1 MPKKKTETK
10 KIKKNNKRKVSPKE
24 EKKGNKII
32 LIVEDDEVLLR
43 ALYVFFHESEY
54 TIATATDGETA
65 VSMAQRLNPDLILL
79 DLLLPQMDGFQ
90 FLEKVKAMPKLKNI
104 PVVVL
109 SNLGD
114 ESDIK
119 RAKAL
124 GAKDYFIKADVE
136 LSKLSENIKKVLK

>member
-1 MPKKKTETK
+1 MLKTKTEAE
-10 KIKKNNKRKVSPKE
+10 KI
-24 EKKGNKII
+24 EKKII

-65 VSMAQRLNPDLILL
+65 MAMTQRLKPDLILL
-79 DLLLPQMDGFQ
+79 DLLLPKMDGFS
-90 FLEKVKAMPKLKNI
+90 FLELIKSMKELKDI

-124 GAKDYFIKADVE
+124 GAQDYYTKADIDLE
-136 LSKLSENIKKVLK
+136 DLSNKIKEFLK